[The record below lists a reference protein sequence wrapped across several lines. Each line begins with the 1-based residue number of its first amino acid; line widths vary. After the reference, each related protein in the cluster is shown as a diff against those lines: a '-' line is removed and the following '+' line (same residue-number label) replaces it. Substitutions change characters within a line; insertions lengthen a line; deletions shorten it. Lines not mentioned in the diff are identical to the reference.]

1 MRLLHNVVSTG
12 IDIINASVLHIKRCV
27 LRVSSSDENLLHY
40 MSDKLDRAS
49 IRKEWYPHRNL
60 NEWTFSLNQFC
71 LQKVNVEKQKAFV
84 KLFAQLL
91 KKNLFRNPGVRLHGR
106 VL

>member
-49 IRKEWYPHRNL
+49 IRKE
-60 NEWTFSLNQFC
+60 
-71 LQKVNVEKQKAFV
+71 
-84 KLFAQLL
+84 
-91 KKNLFRNPGVRLHGR
+91 
-106 VL
+106 